1 MDRLKLFF
9 TSIKEI
15 SFFERIFKWSKIRS
29 LSFDAYSEFEPLK
42 KKILDQDD
50 KINNLENA
58 IEKINIEKEGVEKI
72 NTQNSV
78 DLGIL
83 RDKNTE
89 LSNEN

>member
-29 LSFDAYSEFEPLK
+29 LSFDAYSEFESLN

-50 KINNLENA
+50 KINNLEKL
-58 IEKINIEKEGVEKI
+58 IEKINSLSWMNI
-72 NTQNSV
+72 NIYFTWINMV
-78 DLGIL
+78 
-83 RDKNTE
+83 
-89 LSNEN
+89 